1 MTIING
7 RRFQRVPQRVAH
19 IVAGVL
25 QQPLAMVT
33 PEAMLMDDLG
43 ADSLDGVEIVMEI
56 EAEFRFAE
64 TTVQIASHWRVQDL
78 VAAVEKV
85 LNHA

>member
-1 MTIING
+1 MMIING
-7 RRFQRVPQRVAH
+7 RRFQRVSHRVAR
-19 IVAGVL
+19 IVADVL
-25 QQPLAMVT
+25 RQPLAKVT

-43 ADSLDGVEIVMEI
+43 ADSLDGVEIIMEI
-56 EAEFRFAE
+56 EGEFRFAE
-64 TTVQIASHWRVQDL
+64 ETVQIAPHWRVQDL